1 MTAMAYVWLAA
12 AVIFGIVEGV
22 TYNLVSV
29 WFAGGAVAAFFTALL
44 GGGFPLQLGLF
55 VVISAIL
62 LACLRPLARRR
73 AATPRTP
80 TNADRIIGMT
90 AVVTETIDN
99 IQGTGAVKVS
109 GAEWTARTEN
119 GAVIEAGAQVTIL
132 RISGVKV
139 YVEPVAVAATV

>member
-12 AVIFGIVEGV
+12 AVVFGIVEGV

-44 GGGFPLQLGLF
+44 GGGIPLQLGLF
-55 VVISAIL
+55 VVVSAIL
-62 LACLRPLARRR
+62 LACLRPLAKRR
-73 AATPRTP
+73 AVVPHDR

-90 AVVTETIDN
+90 AIVTETIDN
-99 IQGTGAVKVS
+99 VQGTGAVKIN
-109 GAEWTARTEN
+109 GTEWTARAEDD
-119 GAVIEAGAQVTIL
+119 AVIEAGTQVTIL

-139 YVEPVAVAATV
+139 YVEPAAVTANV